1 MSCIYL
7 VQIRIPPTPPK
18 FFCLSDNED
27 YKYRS
32 LTFVPT
38 ANPIDLGGS
47 CLGSECKAPEAEAL
61 CCAAAGA
68 ASAVGSGLFLRAAC
82 VSKGRGAARSRAP
95 HPLFQHCCNSASLFK
110 MQSPNRRCSIRNA
123 AVLWCDLRHVVSG
136 RLILGRICLFFF
148 KSVSFSVTFQRPK
161 LLRLKQEQQ
170 AVSSSDL
177 GVTGAMLRSNRNRS
191 KQEQPEGCNYG
202 WVYFHY

>member
-1 MSCIYL
+1 MNCVACRGSIPVFRFPRAVRADGCNCSYSYRCVHITSLGISTLLFIYLAIMSCIYL

-110 MQSPNRRCSIRNA
+110 MQSPNRRCSVRNA
-123 AVLWCDLRHVVSG
+123 AVL
-136 RLILGRICLFFF
+136 
-148 KSVSFSVTFQRPK
+148 
-161 LLRLKQEQQ
+161 
-170 AVSSSDL
+170 
-177 GVTGAMLRSNRNRS
+177 
-191 KQEQPEGCNYG
+191 
-202 WVYFHY
+202 